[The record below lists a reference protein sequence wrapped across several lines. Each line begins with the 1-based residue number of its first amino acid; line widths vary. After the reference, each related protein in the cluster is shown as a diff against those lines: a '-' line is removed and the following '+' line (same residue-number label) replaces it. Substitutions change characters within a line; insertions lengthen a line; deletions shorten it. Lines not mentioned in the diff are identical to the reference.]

1 MSGDVYTIPHTA
13 VRVLDGEGWE
23 LRLDDPSRVPLGP
36 DEWEAIGGAA
46 VAEEGV
52 GALADEFYGA
62 SRGGTTS
69 WVAAVLPGA
78 WPALRIAE
86 RSPEPVGTVV
96 VRVRVEVA
104 E

>member
-1 MSGDVYTIPHTA
+1 M
-13 VRVLDGEGWE
+13 RVLDGEGWE
-23 LRLDDPSRVPLGP
+23 LRIDDQARAPLGP
-36 DEWEAIGGAA
+36 DEWETIGGAA
-46 VAEEGV
+46 VEKEGI

-62 SRGGTTS
+62 SRRGGPTS

-78 WPALRIAE
+78 WPALRVVE
-86 RSPEPVGTVV
+86 RSPELVGAVV